1 MGQPFDEIDEEEYER
16 RRRALIMRKRQ
27 EKIRQMKIRK
37 LTRLVIMAV
46 LLVTVVVAAGTGIT
60 KLAGGGDKKE
70 PSKITQEVQADTEKG
85 ETETSAAKQPVMSS
99 SDIEK
104 LASDTTIFG
113 WQQDETGKWYRN
125 ADGTFYENGWKE
137 IDGGQYYFDENCYVT
152 TGWLELDGKDY
163 YFDEEGKYDS
173 TKVRPMVALT
183 YDDGPGQY
191 TEKLLQCLQENN
203 AKATFFML
211 GENAEKYPDIVKELK
226 DAGMELG
233 NHTYD
238 HQILTSLSQDQI
250 SSEISKANEAIQNGA
265 GVPADTLRP
274 PGGSCNE
281 TVQQLANMPIIK
293 WSLDTK
299 DWKTKSADKTYQ
311 KVMDN
316 VQDGSVVLMHD
327 IHEWSVEASLRMIPE
342 LVEKGYKLVT
352 VQELAEAK
360 GITLENGK
368 VYYYFGE
375 GTQQVE

>member
-137 IDGGQYYFDENCYVT
+137 IDGGQYYFDENGYVT

-163 YFDEEGKYDS
+163 YFDEES
-173 TKVRPMVALT
+173 MTARR
-183 YDDGPGQY
+183 
-191 TEKLLQCLQENN
+191 
-203 AKATFFML
+203 F
-211 GENAEKYPDIVKELK
+211 
-226 DAGMELG
+226 
-233 NHTYD
+233 
-238 HQILTSLSQDQI
+238 
-250 SSEISKANEAIQNGA
+250 
-265 GVPADTLRP
+265 
-274 PGGSCNE
+274 
-281 TVQQLANMPIIK
+281 
-293 WSLDTK
+293 
-299 DWKTKSADKTYQ
+299 
-311 KVMDN
+311 
-316 VQDGSVVLMHD
+316 VLWLH
-327 IHEWSVEASLRMIPE
+327 
-342 LVEKGYKLVT
+342 
-352 VQELAEAK
+352 
-360 GITLENGK
+360 
-368 VYYYFGE
+368 
-375 GTQQVE
+375 

>member
-1 MGQPFDEIDEEEYER
+1 MANYNKKK
-16 RRRALIMRKRQ
+16 RKGLAA
-27 EKIRQMKIRK
+27 I
-37 LTRLVIMAV
+37 LVMAIVIV
-46 LLVTVVVAAGTGIT
+46 L
-60 KLAGGGDKKE
+60 GGGTAFAYPYLETAYSPKAQVLAALQTAGE
-70 PSKITQEVQADTEKG
+70 ESKQGMQTMISEVSDLLTGQTQ
-85 ETETSAAKQPVMSS
+85 
-99 SDIEK
+99 
-104 LASDTTIFG
+104 L
-113 WQQDETGKWYRN
+113 TGN
-125 ADGTFYENGWKE
+125 VTF
-137 IDGGQYYFDENCYVT
+137 T
-152 TGWLELDGKDY
+152 RAELDGKDY